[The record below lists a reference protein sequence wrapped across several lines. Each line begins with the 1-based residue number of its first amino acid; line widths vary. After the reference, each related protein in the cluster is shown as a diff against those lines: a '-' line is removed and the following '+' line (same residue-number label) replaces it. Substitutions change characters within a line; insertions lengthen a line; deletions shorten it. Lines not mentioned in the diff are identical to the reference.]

1 MKTLVV
7 EDDFTSRLLLQEIL
21 GVYGP
26 VHIAINGQEAVEAF
40 QRKLDAGESYN
51 LVCMD
56 IMMPGKNGIQ
66 ALREIRTMEENKG
79 IVSSMGANILMTSAL
94 IDIQS
99 KISAFQS
106 ANVDDHVNLGCTL
119 SNRLA
124 CFSSLD
130 FGEGGAK
137 RETND

>member
-79 IVSSMGANILMTSAL
+79 IVSSMGAKILMTSAL
-94 IDIQS
+94 NDIQS
-99 KISAFQS
+99 KISAFS
-106 ANVDDHVNLGCTL
+106 GLCDDYLVKPIHKE
-119 SNRLA
+119 RLLVVLRDMKLIA
-124 CFSSLD
+124 
-130 FGEGGAK
+130 
-137 RETND
+137 